1 MKFGLKHVI
10 AVIIHTVILRGISL
24 PLSLIVCLFMNRS
37 NRITTHYGQDPTQ
50 QRYRLPK
57 WFKWMETPDEDLAGG
72 MYEPTVKKI
81 YDKFGT
87 YWCSVYWI
95 GLRNQAQGF
104 LWNYGWECSEN
115 LRNKNKDSGYKILNT
130 IVDLKLFNLK
140 FYYGWEVARD
150 HYKSHTKS
158 GFLSI
163 PQLGITTGET
173 V

>member
-1 MKFGLKHVI
+1 MKFRIKHALV
-10 AVIIHTVILRGISL
+10 VLFHTFILRPIS
-24 PLSLIVCLFMNRS
+24 PIVVLVGVFFAKKS
-37 NRITTHYGQDPTQ
+37 NRVTTHYGQDPKI
-50 QRYRLPK
+50 QRYVLPSWLG
-57 WFKWMETPDEDLAGG
+57 WFNTPDEDGFPL
-72 MYEPTVKKI
+72 YEPTVKKI
-81 YDKFGT
+81 YDKFGWRVCMF
-87 YWCSVYWI
+87 YNL

-104 LWNYGWECSEN
+104 LWNFGWECSEN
-115 LRNKNKDSGYKILNT
+115 LRNKNKGSGYKILNT
-130 IVDLKLFNLK
+130 VVDLKLFNLK